1 MPLKDN
7 FAEVPTRTGGGG
19 QLSTGQQTSICQA
32 AAWRRPCVKF
42 TASMQKNSKIVESST
57 CCLMMLATSD
67 ELKLEL
73 DLRIEI
79 DSLFPFKILMIITF
93 LTVSSNEIC
102 NAL

>member
-42 TASMQKNSKIVESST
+42 TATMQKK
-57 CCLMMLATSD
+57 
-67 ELKLEL
+67 LKDCRVIYLL
-73 DLRIEI
+73 PYDAR
-79 DSLFPFKILMIITF
+79 
-93 LTVSSNEIC
+93 N
-102 NAL
+102 